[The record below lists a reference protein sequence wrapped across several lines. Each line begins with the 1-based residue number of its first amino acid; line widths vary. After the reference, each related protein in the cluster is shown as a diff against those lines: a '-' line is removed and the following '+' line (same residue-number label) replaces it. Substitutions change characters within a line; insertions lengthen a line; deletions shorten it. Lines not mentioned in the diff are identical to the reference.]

1 MFVHVDPAAEE
12 TINIVQGGAE
22 DGEDEEGDSKEDK
35 RETVADGVESCHV
48 LRELV
53 PGDAGDVVGVGHVGA
68 GVQPPCS
75 VSVTD
80 LLCTLVD
87 GVERVMFATVGK
99 I

>member
-12 TINIVQGGAE
+12 TINIAQGGAE
-22 DGEDEEGDSKEDK
+22 YSEDEERDSEEDK

-53 PGDAGDVVGVGHVGA
+53 PGDTGDVVGVGHVGA

-75 VSVTD
+75 VSVSQN
-80 LLCTLVD
+80 
-87 GVERVMFATVGK
+87 
-99 I
+99 

>member
-12 TINIVQGGAE
+12 TINIAQGGAE
-22 DGEDEEGDSKEDK
+22 YSEDEEGDSEEDK

-75 VSVTD
+75 ESVSQN
-80 LLCTLVD
+80 
-87 GVERVMFATVGK
+87 
-99 I
+99 